1 MNKKYH
7 IREKTFLGVDK
18 DERDYVVAVVED
30 ARESDVSCN
39 DKNECSE
46 ITLHIGDWRHEIEL
60 VFYVETVEE
69 RENSLHKI
77 RTLAEVINSF
87 RKAVECE
94 IEVINA
100 RQSIPRLT
108 RVSSAIH

>member
-7 IREKTFLGVDK
+7 MREKAFLGVNP

-30 ARESDVSCN
+30 ARERNVSRF
-39 DKNECSE
+39 DPNECSE
-46 ITLHIGDWRHEIEL
+46 ISLHIGDWRHEVEL
-60 VFYVETVEE
+60 LFYIDTAEE

-77 RTLAEVINSF
+77 RTLTEMINLF
-87 RKAVECE
+87 RQALESE

-100 RQSIPRLT
+100 RESITRHT
-108 RVSSAIH
+108 RVSSAVH